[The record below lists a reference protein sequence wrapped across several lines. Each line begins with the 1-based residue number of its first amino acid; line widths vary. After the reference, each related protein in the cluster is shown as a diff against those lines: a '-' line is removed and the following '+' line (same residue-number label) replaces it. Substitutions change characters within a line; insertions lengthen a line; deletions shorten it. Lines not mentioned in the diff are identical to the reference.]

1 MTGKPLLQP
10 PHIQPARSSVTGP
23 RRQRGQARTLD
34 NEFGLDKCRNA
45 GGMQAG
51 GQIATGR

>member
-10 PHIQPARSSVTGP
+10 PHIQPARSSVIGP

-34 NEFGLDKCRNA
+34 NKFGLDKCRNA
-45 GGMQAG
+45 GDMQAG
-51 GQIATGR
+51 GQIASGR